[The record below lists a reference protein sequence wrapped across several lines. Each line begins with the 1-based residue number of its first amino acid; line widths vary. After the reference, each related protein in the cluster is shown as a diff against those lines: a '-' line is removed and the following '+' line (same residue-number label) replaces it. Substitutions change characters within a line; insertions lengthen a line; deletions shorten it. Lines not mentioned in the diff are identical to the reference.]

1 MPAAIETHAQE
12 IRTYKGMVEQDPT
25 LAERSPRVVAR
36 WVGGDGSRVECDG
49 ATISLGGEGN
59 LTPMDAVLAA
69 LAACDVDVVATHA
82 ALLGLE
88 VESLTV
94 EATGHFDLRSY
105 LGLEDAPGPG
115 FDSISYVIHVAIPN
129 ATPEQMR
136 HLQER
141 CERSSPVADSLARA
155 IPLRLRFTR
164 GDSTN
169 AK

>member
-1 MPAAIETHAQE
+1 MPTASETQAE
-12 IRTYKGMVEQDPT
+12 EVRTYKEMVEKDPT

-36 WVGGDGSRVECDG
+36 WVGGDASRVECDG

-69 LAACDVDVVATHA
+69 LAACDVDVVATNA
-82 ALLGLE
+82 ALLGLD

-115 FDSISYVIHVAIPN
+115 FDSVSYVVDVMIPE
-129 ATPEQMR
+129 ATPEHIR
-136 HLQER
+136 LLRER
-141 CERSSPVADSLARA
+141 CERSSPVADSLGRA
-155 IPLRLRFTR
+155 IPLRLRFAPPLAR
-164 GDSTN
+164 
-169 AK
+169 